1 MVKKSK
7 KSKDSFLHIINLF
20 RSFIGNMLMVL
31 FSITCIFP
39 VVWLILSSL
48 KTETEFTKSIIAL
61 PEKLYLENYID
72 IIFNSNI
79 LFYMLNSIKVT
90 VISLLGI
97 ILIGYVTA
105 YFIARYNNKLIKAV
119 FVYYLIGML
128 IPIHALM
135 IPVFIVFDKFSL
147 TNNLMSLVFSYVAF
161 GIPIAIFLIQSYIK
175 NIPIEIEEAAAI
187 DGSTFSKTLFRII
200 FPICRPIIITVGI
213 IQLFAC
219 WNEFPFALTLITDDS
234 LRTIPL
240 GLTMLKG
247 QYTNSYTRTMTSMV
261 VSMLPV
267 IIIYFSFS
275 KQIVKGMVAGAVKG

>member
-1 MVKKSK
+1 MVEKSK
-7 KSKDSFLHIINLF
+7 KSRTVFLHAIKIL
-20 RSFIGNMLMVL
+20 RSFAGNILMIL
-31 FSITCIFP
+31 FSLSCIFP
-39 VVWLILSSL
+39 VIWLIISSF
-48 KTETEFTKSIIAL
+48 KTEAEFTKSIIAL
-61 PEKLYLENYID
+61 PEKLYLENYKD
-72 IIFNSNI
+72 MIFNSNI
-79 LFYMLNSIKVT
+79 LSYMLNSIKVT
-90 VISLLGI
+90 AVSLICI
-97 ILIGYVTA
+97 ILIGYVTG
-105 YFIARYNNKLIKAV
+105 YFVARYNNKYTKGL
-119 FVYYLIGML
+119 FGYYLIGML

-147 TNNLMSLVFSYVAF
+147 TNNLMSLILSYVAF

-175 NIPIEIEEAAAI
+175 NIPLEIEEAAAI
-187 DGSTFSKTLFRII
+187 DGSTFSKTLFRIV